1 MTSPRTAVRTAAV
14 LGATAALTFAGTGAA
29 SATTADSTLDGDTVS
44 VTFALESGDLADT
57 CVAFITPTA
66 GALELATAFAGADDA
81 SDLTSVLTAL
91 SAQQGFRALTTG
103 GILGGSPV
111 AVLVP
116 IANPSETLSATD
128 VAPGLYTQVSVCL
141 SDPTDPEINPFLLV
155 GDPIEVI
162 TGSLGTMSSD
172 GTMEMG
178 SALLGGGE
186 AGGELGLD
194 ALSSAMGGEAGGELN
209 LDTLSAAG
217 DTEN

>member
-14 LGATAALTFAGTGAA
+14 LGATAALTFAGAGAA
-29 SATTADSTLDGDTVS
+29 SATTATSTLDGDTVS
-44 VTFALESGDLADT
+44 VTFALESGDIGDS

-91 SAQQGFRALTTG
+91 SAQEGFRALTTG
-103 GILGGSPV
+103 DLIDSPL

-116 IANPSETLSATD
+116 LAKPSETLSATD
-128 VAPGLYTQVSVCL
+128 VAPGIYTQVSVCL